1 MLKEKQIQLKEKLN
15 IILDEIGHLN
25 DIKQEIG
32 KDFISRNLSAHRAMN
47 VWMKNES
54 LETISDSENDIRFLF
69 LFSFA
74 LEKSIKKLNLED
86 ITFDVREYF
95 TNVEYRQWKEYKE
108 EEKIDNIYPIV
119 FEDMQQLSDRIWQGK
134 MSAQQFAKLKDN
146 NVLLYDFSMQRAPK
160 ITISGVRI
168 DFNKKKSIEI
178 SKRILTGKQYPD
190 QIKLNVLNNF
200 KEKIY
205 YNSKNKT
212 LTIFEGSIYIFDG
225 HHRGVG
231 NSLAIEENPEVDF
244 TWGLII
250 ANLTEEEIRDYV
262 VQIDKQKPIKKEQI
276 KEWDLEKQENLIVS
290 VISKDKISKLNKV
303 MVSQEVEI
311 KHQRGLVTKNIIAE
325 AIAENYELN
334 DTTDIRGIGNWI
346 VEFTDHLFSLYPEA
360 FITNPYK
367 IKEKSY
373 INHKNMFYAYIAL
386 SAKLKNSIEWKDI
399 IKIKMQS
406 IDFNK
411 ENQLWKDIGLNTN
424 RVNKTLRNKL
434 YKLFIEGSDKNE
446 I

>member
-1 MLKEKQIQLKEKLN
+1 M
-15 IILDEIGHLN
+15 
-25 DIKQEIG
+25 
-32 KDFISRNLSAHRAMN
+32 
-47 VWMKNES
+47 
-54 LETISDSENDIRFLF
+54 
-69 LFSFA
+69 
-74 LEKSIKKLNLED
+74 
-86 ITFDVREYF
+86 
-95 TNVEYRQWKEYKE
+95 
-108 EEKIDNIYPIV
+108 
-119 FEDMQQLSDRIWQGK
+119 
-134 MSAQQFAKLKDN
+134 
-146 NVLLYDFSMQRAPK
+146 
-160 ITISGVRI
+160 
-168 DFNKKKSIEI
+168 
-178 SKRILTGKQYPD
+178 
-190 QIKLNVLNNF
+190 
-200 KEKIY
+200 
-205 YNSKNKT
+205 
-212 LTIFEGSIYIFDG
+212 
-225 HHRGVG
+225 
-231 NSLAIEENPEVDF
+231 
-244 TWGLII
+244 
-250 ANLTEEEIRDYV
+250 
-262 VQIDKQKPIKKEQI
+262 
-276 KEWDLEKQENLIVS
+276 EKQENLIVS

-386 SAKLKNSIEWKDI
+386 SAKLKNSIKWKDI
-399 IKIKMQS
+399 IKIKMQNV
-406 IDFNK
+406 DFNK